1 MTPGFAGPNS
11 FHADVTGYDTGSP
24 VSADAVTLRFQ
35 SVTRP
40 DLPISQIGLTHQ
52 MEHQGMSSQA
62 PDAQGMDGAW
72 VGQGTAVSVMGT
84 WRVTAL
90 IRSGASTVE
99 VPMTLLTDSEG
110 STSSVAIPGAPVTAT
125 TSFPDGVSLQSFV
138 EQTAAGP
145 NPVHATA
152 FAPNGTEL
160 PLSGVV
166 IVVAPVAGE
175 PLRPPIQ
182 RFSAGHVAANTTLDA
197 GDYVI
202 DIVATARDGRSYE
215 STWPLTI
222 APAPAG

>member
-1 MTPGFAGPNS
+1 MTPGFAGPNA
-11 FHADVTGYDTGSP
+11 FRAEVTDYDSGAP

-35 SVTRP
+35 SVTHP
-40 DLPISQIGLTHQ
+40 DLPVSQIRLTQQ
-52 MEHQGMSSQA
+52 MDHQGMSS
-62 PDAQGMDGAW
+62 PGMDGIW
-72 VGQGTAVSVMGT
+72 VGQGTVVSVMGT
-84 WRVTAL
+84 WKVTAL

-99 VPMTLLTDSEG
+99 VPMTVITKSDG
-110 STSSVAIPGAPVTAT
+110 TTSTVAIPGAPTTTT

-138 EQTAAGP
+138 DPATAGP

-152 FAPNGTEL
+152 FGPNQKEL

-166 IVVAPVAGE
+166 IVVTPDGGE
-175 PLRPPIQ
+175 PIRPPTE

-197 GDYVI
+197 GNYVV

-215 STWPLTI
+215 SSWRLTI

>member
-1 MTPGFAGPNS
+1 
-11 FHADVTGYDTGSP
+11 
-24 VSADAVTLRFQ
+24 VTLRFR

-40 DLPISQIGLTHQ
+40 DLPVSQVRLAQPMDHQ
-52 MEHQGMSSQA
+52 DMGSQA
-62 PDAQGMDGAW
+62 PDAQGPDAQGMDGAW

-99 VPMTLLTDSEG
+99 VPMTLLTNSEG
-110 STSSVAIPGAPVTAT
+110 STSTVAIPGAPVTAS

-138 EQTAAGP
+138 DPATAGP
-145 NPVHATA
+145 NPIHATA

-166 IVVAPVAGE
+166 IVVTPDGGE
-175 PLRPPIQ
+175 PLRPQIQ
-182 RFSAGHVAANTTLDA
+182 RFTEGHVAANTALDA
-197 GDYVI
+197 GAYVV

-215 STWPLTI
+215 SSWPLTI
-222 APAPAG
+222 APTPGG